1 MFTVSIILLLHAS
14 TTVLSSDEM
23 FNPST
28 ITQENNEINRRAVF
42 SLYYILIKS
51 KYLSLLYYYYMCRVY
66 TSEKKIIYSL
76 LKHGKAQVLLYYV
89 AYYIAMCKMQ

>member
-1 MFTVSIILLLHAS
+1 
-14 TTVLSSDEM
+14 M

-51 KYLSLLYYYYMCRVY
+51 KYLLLLYYYYMCRVY